1 MATFPEVIGQ
11 RSETV
16 RRANLSA
23 IAGELHLRGPLSRSA
38 LVSRTGLTRSAIRG
52 HVGQFAAAGLVTEE
66 PSESLGM
73 PGRPSPIVRPN
84 PEQAV
89 VLALAIGVDSI
100 AAATVGFGGTV
111 LDLVRVERPRGHL
124 SVDEVATDLAA
135 VARPLLREHL
145 ARGTLIGS
153 ALAVAGVVRR
163 DDGFV
168 VIAPNLGWHEVALGD
183 RMARELGLPTT
194 TLVANEADL
203 GALAE
208 QRRGAAIGAD
218 DLVYIFGEVGVGGG
232 VIIGGQQLAGA
243 AGYGGEVGHLPVN
256 PNGSACGC
264 GSVGCWETEIGERA
278 LLRRAGSDPDG
289 GPEEVEAL
297 LQDAVAGS
305 EQAIGALREVGRW
318 LGVGIAGLVNLF
330 NPRLVVLGG
339 LFHRTYPFVAPALE
353 SELGRLALPASR
365 SVVRVVP
372 SMLGQNAPL
381 VGAAEVAFDEFL
393 SDPARWLDGDRALAV
408 ASA

>member
-1 MATFPEVIGQ
+1 MATFPEAIGQ

-38 LVSRTGLTRSAIRG
+38 LVGRTGLTRSAIRG

-111 LDLVRVERPRGHL
+111 LDLVRAERPRGHL
-124 SVDEVATDLAA
+124 SVDEVASDLADI
-135 VARPLLREHL
+135 ARPLLAVPK
-145 ARGTLIGS
+145 ARGALIGS

-183 RMARELGLPTT
+183 RIARELGLPATV
-194 TLVANEADL
+194 LVANEADL

-208 QRRGAAIGAD
+208 QRRGAALGAN

-232 VIIGGQQLAGA
+232 VIIGGRQLAGV
-243 AGYGGEVGHLPVN
+243 AGFGGEVGHLPVN

-278 LLRRAGSDPDG
+278 LLRHAGRDPDG

-297 LQDAVAGS
+297 LRDAVAGS
-305 EQAIGALREVGRW
+305 EQAIGALHEVGRW
-318 LGVGIAGLVNLF
+318 LGVGIAGLINLF

-339 LFHRTYPFVAPALE
+339 LFHRTYPFVSPALE

-393 SDPARWLDGDRALAV
+393 GDPARWLDRDRALAV
-408 ASA
+408 ESA